1 MENTDRPISKH
12 ISTKHKLKEI
22 PKIST
27 LVELLDSCTLT
38 YEDKEIIKMIYVQNK
53 NLGYIA
59 DTLGYSESTIKK
71 KHKQILNK
79 ISKIL

>member
-1 MENTDRPISKH
+1 MSTH
-12 ISTKHKLKEI
+12 IDTKHKLKNI

-27 LVELLDSCTLT
+27 LMELLDSCTLT
-38 YEDKEIIKMIYVQNK
+38 DEDKDIIKMHYVKGK

-59 DTLGYSESTIKK
+59 DILGYSESTIKK